1 MYTEV
6 RMSDW
11 NAERYHQLSAPQQAW
26 GRRVLE
32 RLPLTGDEL
41 VLDLGCGSGRLTEEL
56 QRRLPGGR
64 VVGADR
70 SEAMIETAAIWL
82 SKHAPRAAVVQ
93 VDGAALP
100 FRRVFD
106 AVFSTATFHWILD
119 HGALFRSI
127 VTALKPGGRLVA
139 QCGGVGNLAL
149 LRGRAE
155 RLGSTP
161 PFAFYFDGWTAPWY
175 YADVE
180 ATTRRLQAA
189 GFVDINVWL
198 EDAPTTFGGADDFR
212 DFVATVC
219 VRPHLDQ
226 LPPAEGRLFLAELTM
241 AAAEDSPA
249 FTLDYRRLN
258 IDARR
263 PA

>member
-1 MYTEV
+1 
-6 RMSDW
+6 MSDW
-11 NAERYHQLSAPQQAW
+11 NAERYHNLSAPQQTW
-26 GRRVLE
+26 GRRMLE
-32 RLPLTGDEL
+32 RLPLSGDEL
-41 VLDLGCGSGRLTEEL
+41 VLDLGCGTGRLTEEL

-64 VVGADR
+64 AVGADR
-70 SEAMIETAAIWL
+70 SDAMIESAAMWL
-82 SKHAPRAAVVQ
+82 AEHGPRATVVQ
-93 VDGAALP
+93 ADGAALP

-106 AVFSTATFHWILD
+106 AVFSGATFHWIAD

-139 QCGGVGNLAL
+139 QCGGAGNLAL
-149 LRGRAE
+149 LRARAD
-155 RLGSTP
+155 RLKIAP
-161 PFAFYFDGWTAPWY
+161 PFAFYFDGWTEPWY

-180 ATTRRLQAA
+180 STTRRLQAA

-198 EDAPTTFGGADDFR
+198 EDAPTPFEGADVFR

-219 VRPHLDQ
+219 LRHHLDQ

>member
-1 MYTEV
+1 
-6 RMSDW
+6 MSDW
-11 NAERYHQLSAPQQAW
+11 NAERYHQLSAPQEGW

-32 RLPLTGDEL
+32 RLPLAGTEH
-41 VLDLGCGSGRLTEEL
+41 VLDLGCGTGRLTEEL
-56 QRRLPGGR
+56 QGRLPQGR

-70 SEAMIETAAIWL
+70 SDAMIESAAMWL
-82 SKHAPRAAVVQ
+82 SEQAPRAAVVQ
-93 VDGAALP
+93 ADGVALP
-100 FRRVFD
+100 FRRAFD
-106 AVFSTATFHWILD
+106 AVFSGATFHWILD

-127 VTALKPGGRLVA
+127 VTALKPGGRLAA
-139 QCGGVGNLAL
+139 QCGGVGNLAR
-149 LRGRAE
+149 LRARAD
-155 RLGSTP
+155 RLAKAS
-161 PFAFYFDGWTAPWY
+161 PFEFFFDGWTEPRY

-180 ATTRRLQAA
+180 STRRRLESA

-198 EDAPTTFGGADDFR
+198 EEAPTTFGSADAFR

-226 LPPAEGRLFLAELTM
+226 LPPAEGKLFLAELTM
-241 AAAEDSPA
+241 AAADDTPA
-249 FTLDYRRLN
+249 FTLDYWRLN